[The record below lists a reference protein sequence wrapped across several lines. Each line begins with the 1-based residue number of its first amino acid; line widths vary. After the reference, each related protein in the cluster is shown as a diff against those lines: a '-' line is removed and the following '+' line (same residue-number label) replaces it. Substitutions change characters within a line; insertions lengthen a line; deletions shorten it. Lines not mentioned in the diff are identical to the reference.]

1 MPQLGK
7 RGLDALPHLSQQVLF
22 LRGIGPC
29 ENQHARFRGP
39 LGGSCLAPIT
49 EIAEGDAT
57 LDPFE
62 QGQYRGTVI
71 PVAGVSTRLTMR
83 PSMWRSTCN
92 LKPKNQPLLVLP
104 NHAPSSRSR
113 RTRRCRTG

>member
-29 ENQHARFRGP
+29 ENQHARFLGP

-62 QGQYRGTVI
+62 QGQYRGLVSGWGCVYLMSSIFYMMSIAQPGAQLTVLY
-71 PVAGVSTRLTMR
+71 PMVSLGYI
-83 PSMWRSTCN
+83 W
-92 LKPKNQPLLVLP
+92 
-104 NHAPSSRSR
+104 A
-113 RTRRCRTG
+113 